1 MNPNVQKRIYEIP
14 IGRDRNARVTIT
26 DALEVDDGFST
37 FMWTYESGVGILV
50 SSPTSAEDCT
60 NEIIQ
65 SITNLTPLPAEA
77 AEPLVRFWLSIVMSI
92 EPAQAIETML
102 ETCIPMLGEIYRQ
115 HAGVERLTQLSPR
128 LYDALKSGST
138 PREIAA
144 KYFDDQS

>member
-26 DALEVDDGFST
+26 DALEVDDGLST
-37 FMWTYESGVGILV
+37 FMWSYESGVGILV

-77 AEPLVRFWLSIVMSI
+77 A
-92 EPAQAIETML
+92 
-102 ETCIPMLGEIYRQ
+102 
-115 HAGVERLTQLSPR
+115 
-128 LYDALKSGST
+128 
-138 PREIAA
+138 
-144 KYFDDQS
+144 